1 MIKVGKYGCALM
13 LLIFS
18 GATCFSAP
26 MARLDSVSL
35 AMVKQKIH
43 EGEASERT
51 MKAYKE
57 LLGNAEQLLT
67 MENPTVMDKSI
78 LPPSGNKHDYLSIGR
93 YWWPNPD
100 TSNGMPWI
108 RKDGQTNPETQTGA
122 VDRNRLSDMTNGVE
136 SLSLAYYFSED
147 ERYAHKAIS
156 ILKTWFLDE
165 ETLMK
170 PHLEFAQSVPGNPEG
185 RPFGVLDGRAI
196 ASLIP
201 NAIDMLSDSQHW
213 TTKDGL
219 KMTRWLTDY
228 LTWLI
233 ESDLGKEEGEQENN
247 HGSWY
252 RFQVASLAHYLGN
265 KPLVKKTV
273 ELAQQSLD
281 QQLNNKG
288 GQIHELER
296 TKSFFYSCFNL
307 EALTN
312 IAVFG
317 NEAGMDM
324 WHFESGEGKSLAL
337 AINYLTPVISGE
349 DWPHPSLH
357 GADLSYLVPILAR
370 MSAQTDSSEISGLL
384 TKAIAILVKK
394 EREAGSENKVL
405 QELSL
410 QTDLEF

>member
-1 MIKVGKYGCALM
+1 MIKVGKSGCALV
-13 LLIFS
+13 LLILF

-26 MARLDSVSL
+26 LARLDSVSL

-43 EGEASERT
+43 GGTASERT
-51 MKAYKE
+51 RTAYKQ
-57 LLGNAEQLLT
+57 LLENAEQLLT

-78 LPPSGNKHDYLSIGR
+78 IPPSGNKHDYLSIGR

-100 TSNGMPWI
+100 TSNGMPWV
-108 RKDGQTNPETQTGA
+108 RKDGETNPDTQTGA

-136 SLSLAYYFSED
+136 NLSLAYYFSED

-165 ETLMK
+165 ETLMN
-170 PHLEFAQSVPGNPEG
+170 PHLEFAQSIPGNPEG

-213 TTKDGL
+213 TTQDDL
-219 KMTRWLTDY
+219 KMTRWLTSY
-228 LTWLI
+228 LTWLT

-265 KPLVKKTV
+265 KPLIKKMV

-281 QQLNNKG
+281 RQLNNKG

-296 TKSFFYSCFNL
+296 TRSFFYSCFNL
-307 EALTN
+307 DALTN
-312 IAVFG
+312 IAAFG
-317 NEAGMDM
+317 DEVGMDM
-324 WHFESGEGKSLAL
+324 WHFESDEGKSLAL
-337 AINYLTPVISGE
+337 AINYLTSVISGE
-349 DWPHPSLH
+349 DWQHPSH
-357 GADLSYLVPILAR
+357 RGVDLSYLVPILAR
-370 MSAQTDSSEISGLL
+370 ASVRTKSKEFSNFL
-384 TKAIAILVKK
+384 TQAINELVKK
-394 EREAGSENKVL
+394 EKVAGLQNKVL

-410 QTDLEF
+410 RSNLTF